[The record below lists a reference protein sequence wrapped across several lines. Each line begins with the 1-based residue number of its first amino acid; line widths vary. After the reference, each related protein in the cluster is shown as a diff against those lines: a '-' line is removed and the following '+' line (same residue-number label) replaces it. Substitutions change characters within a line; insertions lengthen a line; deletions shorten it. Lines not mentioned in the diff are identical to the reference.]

1 MRSPECVFLSP
12 LEQSLRNAFGFLW
25 FWWKLWVCFQFR
37 VIQGTCRFL
46 SKNRQLRVQ
55 RAERGG
61 RGSKRRRKEE
71 EEEGTSVMSTRCLTF
86 AGSHILWSFGWCMI
100 GAWTYVRGDTWAP
113 FTWRGGGKRNI
124 FFNKIIFWKLLQ
136 LLQKTKQKTKPLISH
151 LSEKEPF
158 A

>member
-61 RGSKRRRKEE
+61 RGSKRRGKEE

-113 FTWRGGGKRNI
+113 FTWKGGGEKH

-151 LSEKEPF
+151 SSEKEPF